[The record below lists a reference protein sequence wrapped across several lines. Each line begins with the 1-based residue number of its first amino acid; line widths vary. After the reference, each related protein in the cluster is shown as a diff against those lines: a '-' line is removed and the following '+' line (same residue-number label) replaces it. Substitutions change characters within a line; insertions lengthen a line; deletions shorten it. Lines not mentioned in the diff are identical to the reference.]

1 MNQVLLLPSQSQQD
15 VSLAERDFRGGCAPN
30 LRGTSF
36 DDLAHDLRQPLSVI
50 EALAY
55 YLEITSGDE
64 KVCAHLQRIQ
74 AMVSEANCILERNQN
89 LPSTVS

>member
-1 MNQVLLLPSQSQQD
+1 MNPVLLLTSQSQQD
-15 VSLAERDFRGGCAPN
+15 VSLAERDFRSGCAPS

-64 KVCAHLQRIQ
+64 KVCAHLQRIR
-74 AMVSEANCILERNQN
+74 AMVSQANSILEGNQSIRAN
-89 LPSTVS
+89 LL